1 MYPRR
6 VRSERQTEGPDDRLV
21 VAGLG
26 VAALGPLVVAS
37 LLVIVRDHIAGSNAA
52 LVFVVVVVLAAALGG
67 RWAGFTAA
75 VVSAMS
81 YDFFLTRPYGSL
93 KIDEA
98 EDIVATVLL
107 LAVGVIVGEVVVW
120 AHKGHRQSKRGR
132 SEIARLHRV
141 AEQVAAGASTQDV
154 LETVRSELTELLSL
168 RSCDFEQPPFGLPLP
183 RLERNGAIDVAQ
195 RRILRGEF
203 ALPSE
208 GVEIPVLGRGRQVGR
223 LVLEPDPDVGVSLE
237 ERVVAIAISDQLGTV
252 MVPELQTPK
261 TNGDRDPSL
270 S

>member
-1 MYPRR
+1 VRTER
-6 VRSERQTEGPDDRLV
+6 RSEGPSDRLV
-21 VAGLG
+21 AAGLG

-67 RWAGFTAA
+67 RWAGVTAA

-107 LAVGVIVGEVVVW
+107 LAVGLMVGEVVVW
-120 AHKGHRQSKRGR
+120 AHRGHRESKRGR
-132 SEIARLHRV
+132 DEIARLHRV
-141 AEQVAAGASTQDV
+141 AEQVAAGGSAKDV
-154 LETVRSELTELLSL
+154 LDTVRAELTELLSL
-168 RSCDFEQPPFGLPLP
+168 RSCEFEQPPFGIPLP
-183 RLERNGAIDVAQ
+183 RLERNGAIDVAH

-203 ALPSE
+203 ALPAE

-223 LVLEPDPDVGVSLE
+223 LVLETDPDVGVSIE
-237 ERVVAIAISDQLGTV
+237 ERVVAIALSDQLGAVLATE
-252 MVPELQTPK
+252 MHTPK
-261 TNGDRDPSL
+261 TNGDRDPLL

>member
-1 MYPRR
+1 MRR
-6 VRSERQTEGPDDRLV
+6 DRLPEGPDDQLV

-37 LLVIVRDHIAGSNAA
+37 LLVLVRDHMARSNAA
-52 LVFVVVVVLAAALGG
+52 LVFVIVVVLAAALGG
-67 RWAGFTAA
+67 RWAGVTAA

-93 KIDEA
+93 KIDEL

-120 AHKGHRQSKRGR
+120 AHRGHRQKKRGQD
-132 SEIARLHRV
+132 EITRLHRV
-141 AEQVAAGASTQDV
+141 AELVASGAHSQDV
-154 LETVRSELTELLSL
+154 LQSVRAELTDLLSL
-168 RSCDFEQPPFGLPLP
+168 RACTFEQPPLGSPLP
-183 RLERNGAIDVAQ
+183 RLGRNGSIDLPR
-195 RRILRGEF
+195 RRIVRGEF
-203 ALPSE
+203 TLPAE

-223 LVLEPDPDVGVSLE
+223 LVLEPEPEVGVSLE
-237 ERVVAIAISDQLGTV
+237 ERIVAIAISDQLGAAV
-252 MVPELQTPK
+252 AAELDAPK
-261 TNGDRDPSL
+261 TNGDRENDPFL

>member
-1 MYPRR
+1 
-6 VRSERQTEGPDDRLV
+6 VRSERRTEGPDDRLV
-21 VAGLG
+21 AAGLG

-67 RWAGFTAA
+67 RWAGVTAA

-98 EDIVATVLL
+98 EDIVATILL
-107 LAVGVIVGEVVVW
+107 LAVGLIVGEVVVW
-120 AHKGHRQSKRGR
+120 AHKGHRRSKRGQD
-132 SEIARLHRV
+132 EIARLHRV
-141 AEQVAAGASTQDV
+141 AEQVAAGGRTNDV
-154 LETVRSELTELLSL
+154 LETVRAELTELLSL
-168 RSCDFEQPPFGLPLP
+168 RSCEFEQPPFGMPLP
-183 RLERNGAIDVAQ
+183 RLERNGAIDVAH

-203 ALPSE
+203 ALPAE

-223 LVLEPDPDVGVSLE
+223 LVLVPDPYVGVSLE
-237 ERVVAIAISDQLGTV
+237 ERVVAIAISDQLGAV
-252 MVPELQTPK
+252 LAAELHSPK
-261 TNGDRDPSL
+261 TNGATR
-270 S
+270 

>member
-1 MYPRR
+1 VRGDRR
-6 VRSERQTEGPDDRLV
+6 TDGPDDRLV
-21 VAGLG
+21 AAGLG
-26 VAALGPLVVAS
+26 VAAVGPLVVAS

-98 EDIVATVLL
+98 EDIVATILL

-141 AEQVAAGASTQDV
+141 AEQVAAGGRTQDV

-168 RSCDFEQPPFGLPLP
+168 RSCEFEQPPFGLPLP
-183 RLERNGAIDVAQ
+183 RLERNGAIDVPH

-203 ALPSE
+203 ALPTE

-237 ERVVAIAISDQLGTV
+237 ERVVAIAISDQLGAV
-252 MVPELQTPK
+252 MAAELHAPK
-261 TNGDRDPSL
+261 ANGDRDPFL